1 MFSCR
6 SHLRVIPSGA
16 KFGPVTV
23 ERRSRGICIFLF
35 SLALIASPALRAQS
49 PAQQPAATKSNAAAQ
64 PSIFGVWFMRGNM
77 VAGIVPPAQAPM
89 LPATAEKFKTNT
101 RDNDPELHCFPPG
114 VPRVWVLP
122 APFEIMQLSD
132 RVLIYYEFQHLLR
145 QIHMNR
151 AEHPAD
157 LIPTWMGDSNGKW
170 EGDTLVI
177 DSVGFNDK
185 TRLDVVGLPHS
196 DALHVTE
203 RLRLASPNELQLD
216 VTIDDPKSY
225 SAPMTAHRIY
235 DRKPGWEIGEWVC
248 EENNTFVTTPLSTTK

>member
-1 MFSCR
+1 MS
-6 SHLRVIPSGA
+6 SYHSRVIPSEVLIDPA
-16 KFGPVTV
+16 TV
-23 ERRSRGICIFLF
+23 PRRSRAACIFLF

-49 PAQQPAATKSNAAAQ
+49 PTQQPTTTKSNAAAQ

-77 VAGIVPPAQAPM
+77 VPGIVPPPQAPM

-145 QIHMNR
+145 QVHMNR
-151 AEHPAD
+151 SEHPAD

-185 TRLDVVGLPHS
+185 TRLDVIGLPHS

-216 VTIDDPKSY
+216 VTIDDPKDY

>member
-1 MFSCR
+1 
-6 SHLRVIPSGA
+6 
-16 KFGPVTV
+16 
-23 ERRSRGICIFLF
+23 
-35 SLALIASPALRAQS
+35 
-49 PAQQPAATKSNAAAQ
+49 
-64 PSIFGVWFMRGNM
+64 MRGNM

-216 VTIDDPKSY
+216 VTIDDPKSVFR
-225 SAPMTAHRIY
+225 AD
-235 DRKPGWEIGEWVC
+235 DRASHLRPQARVGNWRMGLRGKQHVC
-248 EENNTFVTTPLSTTK
+248 YHAAQHNEVALIHLLRKHSCA

>member
-1 MFSCR
+1 MFSYR
-6 SHLRVIPSGA
+6 SHLRVIPSEA
-16 KFGPVTV
+16 NLDPLTV

-35 SLALIASPALRAQS
+35 SLALVASPVLRAQS
-49 PAQQPAATKSNAAAQ
+49 PPQQPPNAPAQ

-77 VAGIVPPAQAPM
+77 VPGIVPPPQAPM
-89 LPATAEKFKTNT
+89 LPATAAKFKTNT

-151 AEHPAD
+151 TEHPAD

-196 DALHVTE
+196 EALHVTE

-216 VTIDDPKSY
+216 ATIDDPKSY